1 MGRGRKSE
9 VGADAKASALLR
21 ERKARAYAKRKLER
35 PQVQMWYS
43 AKRRAKRFGL
53 PFDITPEDI
62 VIPTHCPVLGIRL
75 RASDQQTPA
84 SPSLDRIR
92 NSRGYT
98 RGNIIV
104 VSWRANNLKRD
115 AELSELARLA
125 EFYCG
130 YQTGDPSRQ
139 AYKETPASRMAK
151 EQMVQTARRIIQ

>member
-1 MGRGRKSE
+1 MTKYSY
-9 VGADAKASALLR
+9 
-21 ERKARAYAKRKLER
+21 YAKKNHRFK
-35 PQVQMWYS
+35 W
-43 AKRRAKRFGL
+43 RRLHRLAMLRARHKGL
-53 PFDITPEDI
+53 PFSIKKEDI